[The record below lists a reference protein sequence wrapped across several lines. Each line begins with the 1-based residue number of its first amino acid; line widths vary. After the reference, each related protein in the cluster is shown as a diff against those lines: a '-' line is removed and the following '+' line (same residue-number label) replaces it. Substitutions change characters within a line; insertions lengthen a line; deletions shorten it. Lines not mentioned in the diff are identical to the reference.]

1 MKNSMTELVT
11 DAVTET
17 VTEPMLPSDIRIPP
31 GTCVAIVAP
40 GGYAPDEAA
49 VERGI
54 ALLEAQ
60 GCKVKS
66 YYDHSAR
73 HQRFGATDIGRA
85 AHIQQAAA
93 DPEVQIVMALRGAYG
108 VSRIL
113 PALNYRALAAS
124 GKFFIGYSDIT
135 ALHLALLAQ
144 TGAPGFAGPM
154 LCSDFGTET
163 PSAMTM
169 NSFWRTMTQP
179 TQTIKAVSAGNPTLE
194 ASGMLW
200 GGNLAMIVHLLG
212 TPYFPQVD
220 GGILFVE
227 DVNEHPTAASAC
239 CCNWNTPACWAA
251 RRQSCWVTFPTT
263 GCRTTTTATTSS
275 RCWPMRASICRRR
288 WSPVCRSATSPTAS
302 PCRWAVT
309 PICKPTATAL
319 R

>member
-124 GKFFIGYSDIT
+124 GKFLSAT
-135 ALHLALLAQ
+135 ATSRPCIWPCWPRRARLALPAQ
-144 TGAPGFAGPM
+144 CCAAISAP
-154 LCSDFGTET
+154 
-163 PSAMTM
+163 
-169 NSFWRTMTQP
+169 
-179 TQTIKAVSAGNPTLE
+179 
-194 ASGMLW
+194 
-200 GGNLAMIVHLLG
+200 
-212 TPYFPQVD
+212 
-220 GGILFVE
+220 
-227 DVNEHPTAASAC
+227 
-239 CCNWNTPACWAA
+239 
-251 RRQSCWVTFPTT
+251 
-263 GCRTTTTATTSS
+263 
-275 RCWPMRASICRRR
+275 RRR
-288 WSPVCRSATSPTAS
+288 VR
-302 PCRWAVT
+302 
-309 PICKPTATAL
+309 
-319 R
+319 